1 MERVGV
7 LVHPTRPVHDAL
19 EVLKSW
25 TAERGLEL
33 VQIPTGEQPSVAPP
47 GEVSACDLIAA
58 LGGDGTILKALHA
71 AARTG
76 TPVLGVAYGSLGA
89 LTTVDQHQLHT
100 GLDRFAAG
108 DWRPRRLP
116 ALAVRTAHAHI
127 AWAINDLVLVRG
139 GGTQLVLDVCVDGEL
154 YVRLA
159 GDGIVVA
166 TALGSS
172 AYSMAAGGSL
182 LAAGTTAF
190 VCTPVAMHGGCA
202 PPLVVAD
209 DREVTLEVH
218 PGHGGFYLDI
228 DGFRVETEAQRFA
241 VSSEHAYAT
250 LVALEDSRTGLPRLR
265 ERGLISDSPRV
276 IGRDHRAPHVEGARH
291 DRPQGDVEDVALG
304 RARGRQAPTRLCRT
318 VGPETLGLGRRD
330 QSAAHSS
337 IRYAPRS
344 RMTSACRSTRLERA
358 PTTTPRPVDRT
369 PR

>member
-19 EVLKSW
+19 EVLEGW
-25 TAERGLEL
+25 TAERGMEL
-33 VQIPTGEQPSVAPP
+33 VQIPAGEQPRVAPP
-47 GEVSACDLIAA
+47 GEVSACDLITA
-58 LGGDGTILKALHA
+58 LGGDGTILKGLHA

-89 LTTVDQHQLHT
+89 LTTVAQRELRA
-100 GLDRFAAG
+100 GLDRYAAG

-116 ALAVRTAHAHI
+116 ALAVGDDHAHL
-127 AWAINDLVLVRG
+127 ASAINDLVLARR

-166 TALGSS
+166 TPLGSS

-190 VCTPVAMHGGCA
+190 LCTPLAMHGGCA

-209 DREVTLEVH
+209 DRQVTLEVH

-241 VSSEHAYAT
+241 VSNEHSYAT
-250 LVALEDSRTGLPRLR
+250 LVGLDDSRTGIPGLR
-265 ERGLISDSPRV
+265 ERGLISDSPRLL
-276 IGRDHRAPHVEGARH
+276 GRDNRALQAEDAEAAAGAEGA
-291 DRPQGDVEDVALG
+291 
-304 RARGRQAPTRLCRT
+304 
-318 VGPETLGLGRRD
+318 
-330 QSAAHSS
+330 
-337 IRYAPRS
+337 I
-344 RMTSACRSTRLERA
+344 
-358 PTTTPRPVDRT
+358 
-369 PR
+369 

>member
-7 LVHPTRPVHDAL
+7 LVHPTRPVQDAV
-19 EVLKSW
+19 EVLKRW

-33 VQIPTGEQPSVAPP
+33 VQIPAGEQPPVAPP
-47 GEVSACDLIAA
+47 GQVGVCDLITA

-71 AARTG
+71 AARTR

-89 LTTVDQHQLHT
+89 LTTVPQPGLRA

-108 DWRPRRLP
+108 DWRARRLP
-116 ALAVRTAHAHI
+116 ALAIGAADAHLAS
-127 AWAINDLVLVRG
+127 AINDLVLARR
-139 GGTQLVLDVCVDGEL
+139 GGTQLILDVCVDGEL

-166 TALGSS
+166 TPLGSS

-190 VCTPVAMHGGCA
+190 LCTPLAMHGGCA

-218 PGHGGFYLDI
+218 PGHGGFYLEI
-228 DGFRVETEAQRFA
+228 DGIRVETEAQRFA

-250 LVALEDSRTGLPRLR
+250 LVALDDSRTGIPGLR

-276 IGRDHRAPHVEGARH
+276 IGRGHRTLQVEGA
-291 DRPQGDVEDVALG
+291 
-304 RARGRQAPTRLCRT
+304 T
-318 VGPETLGLGRRD
+318 
-330 QSAAHSS
+330 
-337 IRYAPRS
+337 
-344 RMTSACRSTRLERA
+344 
-358 PTTTPRPVDRT
+358 
-369 PR
+369 

>member
-1 MERVGV
+1 MKRVGV
-7 LVHPTRPVHDAL
+7 LVHPTRPVQDAV

-33 VQIPTGEQPSVAPP
+33 VQIPTGEQPRVAPP
-47 GEVSACDLIAA
+47 GEVSACDLITA
-58 LGGDGTILKALHA
+58 LGGDGTILMALHA

-89 LTTVDQHQLHT
+89 LTIVAQHGLRT

-108 DWRPRRLP
+108 DWRALRLP
-116 ALAVRTAHAHI
+116 ALVIGAAHTHLAS
-127 AWAINDLVLVRG
+127 AINDLVLARG
-139 GGTQLVLDVCVDGEL
+139 AGTQLVLDVCVDGEL

-166 TALGSS
+166 TPLGSS

-190 VCTPVAMHGGCA
+190 VCTPLAMHGGCA

-209 DREVTLEVH
+209 DREVTLEIH

-228 DGFRVETEAQRFA
+228 DGFRVETEAQRFT

-250 LVALEDSRTGLPRLR
+250 LVALDDFRTGLPRLR
-265 ERGLISDSPRV
+265 ERGLITDSPRV
-276 IGRDHRAPHVEGARH
+276 VGRDLRARHVEGA
-291 DRPQGDVEDVALG
+291 A
-304 RARGRQAPTRLCRT
+304 
-318 VGPETLGLGRRD
+318 
-330 QSAAHSS
+330 
-337 IRYAPRS
+337 
-344 RMTSACRSTRLERA
+344 
-358 PTTTPRPVDRT
+358 
-369 PR
+369 